1 MPRARTIP
9 ALLLLFLSGGA
20 ALGYQMA
27 WSRLLAAGLGH
38 EMPAMLAVVAA
49 FMGGMAL
56 GAWALDRR
64 IRASPNPARWY
75 ALLELVI
82 GLWALASP
90 SLLAATNE
98 FAWRAVGSDPS
109 AWRHWLIAF
118 LLPAVALLPATA
130 AMGATFPA
138 MERFVTAL
146 NGGARGIGALYAA
159 NTFGAVAGIFGG
171 VFLLAPRAGLGRTVQ
186 ILAVV
191 NLLCAAGAFLL
202 SLARA
207 ACSAAA
213 VPSPSSQP
221 AVRSLSVVLFITGLL
236 GIGFEVAGTRVLAQ
250 VLENTIYSFAA
261 VLSIYL
267 LGTAG
272 GAALYQ
278 RFAGRCDP
286 RALPA
291 NLLAAT
297 ALACAGGLLALG
309 HAKSIH
315 AAARGLGDAPGA
327 GVLAEMIVAAAVFAL
342 PAMGMGATFS
352 HLVELA
358 RARGEVGRAVAWN
371 TLGGALAPALFGVG
385 LLPWLGSKWTLAAV
399 VCGYAA
405 LILARGAMAQAP
417 RLSDC
422 GGDSFRGPRASAL
435 LVALVLLLTAPAQ
448 LHIVS
453 VPSGGKVA
461 AFREGVMAAVAV
473 TENADGHRTLRVNN
487 RFQMGGTAAA
497 DAERR
502 GAHIPL
508 LLHPEPRRALFL
520 GLGTGITLGGALD
533 HPGIQAEGV
542 ELVPEVM
549 EFLPLFAPANG
560 SPHLHSNISLHVGDA
575 RRFVRATTNR
585 YDVIVAD
592 LFHPARDGAGA
603 LYTVEHFRAVRARL
617 ATNGLFCQWLPLHQ
631 LDEVMLR
638 VVVRTFLEAFPD
650 GSAWL
655 LRHNVDAPVMGLV
668 GGMGPGSLRSG
679 SVEARIEHPALGGAL
694 KKLALADSL
703 RLAGHFV
710 MGPKALR
717 ELAGAAPL
725 NTDDDPQLT
734 FGAPRLAYRT
744 DSAADETLLRLIE
757 FASTR
762 RDWPAVW
769 TGDATKAEAFCRA
782 RDVFLHGLSRDAKGD
797 RDAALAAYLESA
809 RLSEDFTPG
818 YAQCLTAAA
827 MMERWNP
834 AEARRILEQ
843 LIEAQ
848 PSRPAA
854 REFLRRLGPSPSP

>member
-1 MPRARTIP
+1 MPRVRTSP

-75 ALLELVI
+75 AALELVI

-90 SLLAATNE
+90 ALLAATNE
-98 FAWRAVGSDPS
+98 LAWKAVGFDPS
-109 AWRHWLIAF
+109 PLRHWLVAF
-118 LLPAVALLPATA
+118 VFPAVALLPAAA

-138 MERFVTAL
+138 MERLLTAL

-159 NTFGAVAGIFGG
+159 NTFGAVAGILGG
-171 VFLLAPRAGLGRTVQ
+171 TFLLAPRFGLGRTVQ

-202 SLARA
+202 PRVRA
-207 ACSAAA
+207 PGSTADGS
-213 VPSPSSQP
+213 SPSDQP
-221 AVRSLSVVLFITGLL
+221 AARPPAAVLFITGLL

-261 VLSIYL
+261 VLSVYL
-267 LGTAG
+267 LGTAA

-278 RFAGRCDP
+278 RFAVRCDP
-286 RALPA
+286 RALPG

-327 GVLAEMIVAAAVFAL
+327 GVLAEMLVAAAVFAL

-358 RARGEVGRAVAWN
+358 RARGGVGRAVALN

-385 LLPWLGSKWTLAAV
+385 LLPWLGSKWTLATVA
-399 VCGYAA
+399 CGYAV
-405 LILARGAMAQAP
+405 LVFTRGAVAP
-417 RLSDC
+417 ASRLFVRGVKSSR
-422 GGDSFRGPRASAL
+422 GFRATAFL
-435 LVALVLLLTAPAQ
+435 LAGTVVLLLLALPAQ
-448 LHIVS
+448 LHIVT
-453 VPSGGKVA
+453 VPPGGKTA

-473 TENADGHRTLRVNN
+473 IEGADGHRTLRVNN

-508 LLHPEPRRALFL
+508 LLHPAPRRALFL

-533 HPGIQAEGV
+533 HPGVQAEGV
-542 ELVPEVM
+542 ELVPEVL
-549 EFLPLFAPANG
+549 EFMPLFAPANG
-560 SPHLHSNISLHVGDA
+560 SPQLQANVLLHAADA

-585 YDVIVAD
+585 HDVIVAD

-603 LYTVEHFRAVRARL
+603 LYTVEHFRAVRACL

-631 LDEVMLR
+631 LDDAMLR
-638 VVVRTFLEAFPD
+638 VVVRTFLEVFPD

-655 LRHNVDAPVMGLV
+655 LRHNVDAPVMGLM
-668 GGMGPGSLRSG
+668 GGTGAPALRRDA
-679 SVEARIEHPALGGAL
+679 VESRLGHPALAAAL
-694 KKLALADSL
+694 KKLALADST

-710 MGPKALR
+710 MGAKALR

-725 NTDDDPQLT
+725 NTDDNPQVT

-744 DSAADETLLRLIE
+744 DAAADETLLRLLE
-757 FASTR
+757 FAATR
-762 RDWPAVW
+762 RDWSAVW
-769 TGDATKAEAFCRA
+769 SGDAAKAEAFCRA
-782 RDVFLHGLSRDAKGD
+782 RDVFLHGLSRDARGD
-797 RDAALAAYLESA
+797 GDAALAACIESA
-809 RLSEDFTPG
+809 RLSEDFTAG
-818 YAQCLTAAA
+818 YAQCLTAASLLA
-827 MMERWNP
+827 KSDP
-834 AEARRILEQ
+834 AKARRILEQ

-848 PSRPAA
+848 PSRPVA
-854 REFLRRLGPSPSP
+854 RELLRRME